1 MLKHVGSNTTRRV
14 ISLMVNRFEKPL
26 EGLWKSG
33 LDLSSRNVQRN
44 YLGVNKQFYKS
55 SVSTLVFLHIV
66 FCRALCNV
74 VSFHFQVFFFIVTS
88 DNLWHFT

>member
-26 EGLWKSG
+26 EDLWKSG

-44 YLGVNKQFYKS
+44 YLGVNKQFYIP
-55 SVSTLVFLHIV
+55 IV
-66 FCRALCNV
+66 TVKIKLGVGPKCYTVKLMFIL
-74 VSFHFQVFFFIVTS
+74 FFI
-88 DNLWHFT
+88 NKML